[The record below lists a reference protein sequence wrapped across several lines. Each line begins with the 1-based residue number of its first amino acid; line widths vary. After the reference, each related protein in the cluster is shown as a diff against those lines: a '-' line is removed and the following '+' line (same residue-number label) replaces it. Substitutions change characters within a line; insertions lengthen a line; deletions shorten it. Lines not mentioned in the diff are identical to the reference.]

1 MACLMPEHDMFVLMI
16 AMLGIGILCSVIF
29 LFLWFLLYIPL
40 VDDVVLSLCLKV
52 QIICL
57 HIL

>member
-29 LFLWFLLYIPL
+29 LFSWFLLYIPL

>member
-16 AMLGIGILCSVIF
+16 AMLGIGILCSVIV
-29 LFLWFLLYIPL
+29 LFSWFLLYIPL